1 MSSQMS
7 HKFAFAKMGLLGLC
21 PQLEEDLGDAAVA
34 DELAQTFLVALDM
47 VHSAA
52 ADAGLD
58 IAVDSEVTTL
68 LSLAHNHLLPHAS
81 VAWLEHSPHLVA
93 EREEVLCLS
102 VIAAPPALLD
112 VPGGYTW
119 LTEYQLQVEA
129 GTMSRAE
136 FEAHRSAILMANPGL
151 GLPSSLA
158 VSSPLLR
165 LSMEPP
171 PVGKSSS
178 PAGVL
183 SELFSNQTLQSPA
196 LRAATAAPSP
206 SEVAAVLSEVAT
218 ASVTSGSR
226 SRRPTAE
233 PGPSADLVPPHRVK
247 RGRNFPLM
255 DVAQIPG
262 YIRCLVCIQRKVN
275 AGRECLRPAASRTRG
290 RTGATGPSA
299 TGLSATGLSGTA
311 ASSSLCLL
319 ASAFFG
325 LEVTTLG
332 VALTATVMF
341 WCGEVVR
348 NLAAC
353 RALDVQLSFAEW
365 QYAHF
370 LGALVEPD
378 PTTSQPPRNAGNAE
392 VMDDAVDG
400 AGAGADGVDETSWAG
415 FSANFAPWRFDTDTA
430 PSRYDVDAATR
441 YSDTDALAPRQQALR
456 RCDSDTAL
464 SHYDSATVP
473 RYYDTDAAPQQHGA
487 VDYEID

>member
-7 HKFAFAKMGLLGLC
+7 RKFAFTKMGLLGLC

-34 DELAQTFLVALDM
+34 DELAQTFSVALDM

-58 IAVDSEVTTL
+58 IAVDSEVTAL

-93 EREEVLCLS
+93 EREEALRSS

-112 VPGGYTW
+112 VPGGYTR

-129 GTMSRAE
+129 STMSRAE

-171 PVGKSSS
+171 PVGKSGS

-196 LRAATAAPSP
+196 LRAATAALSP
-206 SEVAAVLSEVAT
+206 SEVAAVLSEVAA

-247 RGRNFPLM
+247 HGRDFPLM

-262 YIRCLVCIQRKVN
+262 YIRCLVCIQHKVKCVPFVGSVLPYPCSHCVS
-275 AGRECLRPAASRTRG
+275 AGRECLRPAASCTCG

-299 TGLSATGLSGTA
+299 PGPSATGLSGTA
-311 ASSSLCLL
+311 ASSSLCLP

-325 LEVTTLG
+325 LEVPTLG
-332 VALTATVMF
+332 VALTATIMF
-341 WCGEVVR
+341 WCGEVAR
-348 NLAAC
+348 NLAAR

-378 PTTSQPPRNAGNAE
+378 PTTSQPPCNAGNAE
-392 VMDDAVDG
+392 AMDDTVDG
-400 AGAGADGVDETSWAG
+400 AGAGADGVDKTSWAG
-415 FSANFAPWRFDTDTA
+415 FSANF
-430 PSRYDVDAATR
+430 
-441 YSDTDALAPRQQALR
+441 
-456 RCDSDTAL
+456 
-464 SHYDSATVP
+464 
-473 RYYDTDAAPQQHGA
+473 GM
-487 VDYEID
+487 E